1 MITFVINYD
10 YNQTPLLI
18 ISSVQVSLNEQISII
33 LEMYDDRQTYEVDS

>member
-10 YNQTPLLI
+10 YNLTSLLI